1 MILTMRFCPSVRRF
15 GRSWFETVLQNPQA
29 DGLTMFET
37 RMNALRHRLGKDGID
52 VAVITDDDNIY
63 YLTGY
68 YDYLHME
75 FGRPTILMV
84 HRDAP
89 SVLITPTIDLNT
101 AEAAARVDRIAPWND
116 GMGAEWRAELPALIN
131 IAKRVAIEPDHIPS
145 VVRRYIRELIS
156 PDRLTTVTPVL
167 NQMRMIKSSEE
178 LQLARHAGQVANA
191 MMTAGRAAI
200 SDGVQ
205 EFEVAIATSQA
216 GTRKAAMLLEAH
228 YDDTNMSP
236 NTHFLQIMASGDTI
250 TKTHHRA
257 TTRIMRRG
265 EPVFL
270 CFCGM
275 TNFHRFKLGFD
286 RTFWIDEI
294 ADTSQADVYA
304 VALASQN
311 AALSAL
317 RPGVTAESVHAA
329 YADVIQG
336 AGYEYPFRCGRAT
349 GFSYLETPQLVT
361 GDTTI
366 LQPGMVLAVDG
377 SVSTKSFRAQIGDS
391 VIITQDGFEL
401 LTDHPKCL
409 EQIII

>member
-1 MILTMRFCPSVRRF
+1 
-15 GRSWFETVLQNPQA
+15 
-29 DGLTMFET
+29 MFET

-101 AEAAARVDRIAPWND
+101 AKAAARIVPWND

>member
-1 MILTMRFCPSVRRF
+1 
-15 GRSWFETVLQNPQA
+15 
-29 DGLTMFET
+29 MFET

-145 VVRRYIRELIS
+145 VVGRYIRELIS

-236 NTHFLQIMASGDTI
+236 NTHFLQIMASGDAI